1 LNPTTRVPIPVRQ
14 MTFLCVPIEYDHAA
28 GDVHRYV
35 HDHLDLNCDNE
46 EYSRTS
52 ELAYFM
58 VAVWPLGLP
67 FLYALLLG
75 ASHRALSVGNGK
87 MTQMGRMTAF
97 LIRSGGSS
105 LSWVASL
112 R

>member
-1 LNPTTRVPIPVRQ
+1 

-97 LIRSGGSS
+97 LWDDYHPHSFWWELVELGRKLALTGE
-105 LSWVASL
+105 
-112 R
+112 